1 MRTTEII
8 IADKCKRGESH
19 GSLLFASKL
28 RNGQLIMI
36 PFNVIQAKEDAEI
49 VVTDT
54 HSEKAT
60 ALTIYTWYFEK
71 IEAQLRGMRDDH
83 VTLPK

>member
-28 RNGQLIMI
+28 RNGKLIMI
-36 PFNVIQAKEDAEI
+36 PFSTIQSKEDAEI

-54 HSEKAT
+54 HKERAT
-60 ALTIYTWYFEK
+60 AFNVHTWYFEK
-71 IEAQLRGMRDDH
+71 IEADLRAMRSED
-83 VTLPK
+83 VVLPK